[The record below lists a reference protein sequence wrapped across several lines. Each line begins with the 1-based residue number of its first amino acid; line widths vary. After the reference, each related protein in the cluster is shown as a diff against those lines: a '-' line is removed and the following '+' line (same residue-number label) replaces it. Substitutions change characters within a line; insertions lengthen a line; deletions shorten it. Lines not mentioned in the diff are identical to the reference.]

1 MGSLAVVAKKVRK
14 SILDMAYN
22 AKDSHIGC
30 ALSSV
35 DVLVALYF
43 SVMRIDP
50 AKPKDPRRD
59 RFILSKGHIAS
70 GLYAVLSERGFFP
83 IEDLSSFAKDGSSIP
98 SHVAQDAVSGVET
111 SGGSGGH
118 GLSIGVG
125 MALAAQIDNSSH
137 RIFVLTGD
145 GELQE
150 GSIWEAAMFASSRNL
165 KNLTLIVD
173 RNMFQTWGKVDDVV
187 SLEPLAERFRSFGW
201 DVDEID
207 GHDMEKLTEAL
218 GKNGDNPHVVIAR
231 TIKGKGV
238 SFMEG
243 TGDWHNGVL
252 TEEQYKTAI
261 QEVS

>member
-1 MGSLAVVAKKVRK
+1 MENLTIVARRVRK

-22 AKDSHIGC
+22 ARDSHIGC

-43 SVMRIDP
+43 GVMKIDP
-50 AKPKDPRRD
+50 TKPKDPWRD

-70 GLYAVLSERGFFP
+70 GLYAVLSIRGFFQ

-98 SHVAQDAVSGVET
+98 SHVAQDAVLGVET

-118 GLSIGVG
+118 GLSLGVG
-125 MALAAQIDNSSH
+125 MALAAQIDNAPYH
-137 RIFVLTGD
+137 VFVLTGD

-165 KNLTLIVD
+165 TNLTLIVD

-187 SLEPLAERFRSFGW
+187 ALEPLVERFKAFGW
-201 DVDEID
+201 NVDEID
-207 GHDMEKLTEAL
+207 GHDIQNLIKVISAT
-218 GKNGDNPHVVIAR
+218 GDKPHVVIAR

-252 TEEQYKTAI
+252 TEEQYKNALE
-261 QEVS
+261 EVA

>member
-1 MGSLAVVAKKVRK
+1 MENLTVVAKKVRK

-43 SVMRIDP
+43 GVMKIDP
-50 AKPKDPRRD
+50 TKPKDPQRD

-83 IEDLSSFAKDGSSIP
+83 IEDLLSFAKDGSSIP

-118 GLSIGVG
+118 GLSLGAG
-125 MALAAQIDNSSH
+125 MALAAQIDNAPY

-165 KNLTLIVD
+165 TNLTLIVD

-187 SLEPLAERFRSFGW
+187 ALEPLAERFRSFGW

-207 GHDMEKLTEAL
+207 GHNIANLIKVLSATSN
-218 GKNGDNPHVVIAR
+218 KPHVVIAR
-231 TIKGKGV
+231 TVKGKGV

-261 QEVS
+261 QVVS

>member
-1 MGSLAVVAKKVRK
+1 MENLAVVAKKVRK

-43 SVMRIDP
+43 CVLRIDP
-50 AKPKDPRRD
+50 SKPKNSQRD

-70 GLYAVLSERGFFP
+70 ALYAVLSERGFFP
-83 IEDLSSFAKDGSSIP
+83 IEDLYSFAKDGSNIP
-98 SHVAQDAVSGVET
+98 SHVAHDAVPGVET

-118 GLSIGVG
+118 GLSLGAG
-125 MALAAQIDNSSH
+125 MALSAQIDNASY

-150 GSIWEAAMFASSRNL
+150 GSVWEAAMFASSRNL
-165 KNLTLIVD
+165 TNLTLIVD
-173 RNMFQTWGKVDDVV
+173 RNMFQTWGRVDDVV
-187 SLEPLAERFRSFGW
+187 ALEPLAERFRSFGW

-207 GHDMEKLTEAL
+207 GHNLPKLVGVLNKTSA
-218 GKNGDNPHVVIAR
+218 NPHVVIAR
-231 TIKGKGV
+231 TIKGRGV

-243 TGDWHNGVL
+243 KAEWHNGVL
-252 TEEQYKTAI
+252 TEEQYKNAI

>member
-1 MGSLAVVAKKVRK
+1 MENLAVVAKKVRK
-14 SILDMAYN
+14 SILDMTYN
-22 AKDSHIGC
+22 ANDSHIGC

-35 DVLVALYF
+35 DILVALYF
-43 SVMRIDP
+43 GVMKIDP
-50 AKPKDPRRD
+50 TKPKDLQRD

-70 GLYAVLSERGFFP
+70 GLYAVLSEKGFFK
-83 IEDLSSFAKDGSSIP
+83 IKDLSSFAKDGSSIP
-98 SHVAQDAVSGVET
+98 SHVAQDAVLGVET

-118 GLSIGVG
+118 GLSLGAG
-125 MALAAQIDNSSH
+125 MALAAQIDNAPY
-137 RIFVLTGD
+137 RVFVLTGD

-173 RNMFQTWGKVDDVV
+173 RNMFQTWGRVDDVV
-187 SLEPLAERFRSFGW
+187 ALEPLAERFRSFGW

-207 GHDMEKLTEAL
+207 GHDIANLIKVLSAT
-218 GKNGDNPHVVIAR
+218 GNKPHVVIAR
-231 TIKGKGV
+231 TVKGKGV

-252 TEEQYKTAI
+252 TEEQYKIAI